1 MKRPYQF
8 AGVAFLLFAAFALNE
23 SRKLKYYSSL
33 GPGPGFFPFWVSLF
47 IGILALV
54 MLYEASWKP
63 QEPMPAAFNASR
75 MGYVRSASILVA
87 LILMVATI
95 ERLGFRLA
103 MLYEATWKSQEP
115 MPADFIAS
123 RMGYVRCASILVALI
138 LMVVTIERLGFRLA
152 MFGFYLF
159 LLVALGR
166 RNIFVTIAI
175 ALAGSFGIFYV
186 FAEWLKI
193 PLPVGV
199 FGL

>member
-1 MKRPYQF
+1 MKRPYQI
-8 AGVAFLLFAAFALNE
+8 AGVGFLLFAAFALNE

-47 IGILALV
+47 IGLLA
-54 MLYEASWKP
+54 
-63 QEPMPAAFNASR
+63 
-75 MGYVRSASILVA
+75 
-87 LILMVATI
+87 
-95 ERLGFRLA
+95 LA

-123 RMGYVRCASILVALI
+123 RMGYVRSVSILVALV
-138 LMVVTIERLGFRLA
+138 LMVATIERLGFRLA

-166 RNIFVTIAI
+166 QNIFVTIAI